1 VPPFPLHVLRTLR
14 GAGHEAW
21 LVGGCVRDL
30 LLGREP
36 KDWDV
41 VTSALPDAIE
51 ALFPRSLP
59 IGKAFGIITVVP
71 GEGEFPGAG
80 AVEVATFRAETTY
93 ADGRHPDPGTLRFTD
108 AREDVL
114 RRDFTVNALLLDPAP
129 PARVCD
135 WTGGRADLEA
145 RTMRAI
151 GDPVR
156 RFSEDRLRML
166 RAVRFAATLGFG
178 IDPDTF
184 AAIRALAP
192 GIHAISAER
201 IRDEL
206 VRTFTEARDAG
217 AALDLL
223 DGSGLLREILPEVA
237 AMHGVE
243 QPPEFHPEGDV
254 YVHTRLMLSGL
265 PQNPSPRLALAVLL
279 HDVGKPPTAR
289 LATLPDGTRRWRFES
304 HASVGEEM
312 ARGILSR
319 LRCPN
324 ALVDDVAWMVGNHMR
339 LADAP
344 KMRTPKLRRMLAAPT
359 LEDELVLH
367 HLDCVCSHGDR
378 SILGF
383 LNDARARFAAEPVLP
398 PPLVMGRDLV
408 AAGLAPGPTFKP
420 ILQALYDLQLEGETD
435 KAALL
440 ARIPDFA
447 PLTPGRPPAPPAART
462 PPPPSSA
469 GRCP

>member
-1 VPPFPLHVLRTLR
+1 MADMTEPDTFPAPEPLPVPAFPLHVLGTLR
-14 GAGHEAW
+14 KAGHEAW

-30 LLGREP
+30 LLGRKP
-36 KDWDV
+36 KDFDV
-41 VTSALPDAIE
+41 VTSARPDAIE
-51 ALFPRSLP
+51 SLFGHSLP

-71 GEGEFPGAG
+71 DAGAFPGG
-80 AVEVATFRAETTY
+80 APVEVATFRAESTY
-93 ADGRHPDPGTLRFTD
+93 ADGRHPDPGTLRFTN

-114 RRDFTVNALLLDPAP
+114 RRDFTINALLLDPVP

-135 WTGGRADLEA
+135 WVGGRADLAA
-145 RTMRAI
+145 RTVRAI

-166 RAVRFAATLGFG
+166 RAIRFASTLGFG
-178 IDPDTF
+178 IDTETF
-184 AAIRALAP
+184 DAIRSLAP
-192 GIHAISAER
+192 GIHDISAER

-206 VRTFTEARDAG
+206 VRTLTSAKDAG

-223 DGSGLLREILPEVA
+223 DRSGLLREILPEID

-254 YVHTRLMLSGL
+254 YVHTRLMLSNL
-265 PQNPSPRLALAVLL
+265 PPHSSPRLALAVLL

-312 ARGILSR
+312 ARAILER
-319 LRCPN
+319 LHCSN
-324 ALVDDVAWMVGNHMR
+324 ALTDDVAWMVGNHMR

-344 KMRTPKLRRMLAAPT
+344 RMRPPKLRRLLAAPPVA
-359 LEDELVLH
+359 DELVLPH
-367 HLDCVCSHGDR
+367 RDCICSHGDR

-383 LNDARARFAAEPVLP
+383 IAEARARFAAEPVLP
-398 PPLVMGRDLV
+398 APLVMGRDLV
-408 AAGLAPGPTFKP
+408 AAGLTPGPAFKP
-420 ILQALYDLQLEGETD
+420 ILQALYDLQLEGQTD

-440 ARIPDFA
+440 ARIPDFV
-447 PLTPGRPPAPPAART
+447 
-462 PPPPSSA
+462 SA
-469 GRCP
+469 GAEPHS